1 VLLLELDLIKTG
13 FVHMNRYFIELSF
26 KGTNYHGWQSQRN
39 AVSVQSVVE
48 SALQMVTH
56 EKIKTT
62 GAGRTDTGV
71 HAHVF
76 TAHFESNYNFL
87 QDMTHALYKLNALLP
102 PDIVILKIYQVKPE
116 AHARY
121 SAVSRTYEYTIACR
135 KDPFNLDFAWYYPVS
150 LNIKRMNQAARVL
163 ISVHDFT
170 SFSKLHSNTKNN
182 ICHVKHAK
190 WTKKG
195 DKLLFQIEADR
206 FLRDMVR
213 AIVGT
218 LVDVGRGKI
227 SMNDFRRIIEGRDRK
242 LASGSVPAKG
252 LAVKMIMYPSNIIP

>member
-1 VLLLELDLIKTG
+1 MLFLELDILNPG

-26 KGTNYHGWQSQRN
+26 KGTHYHGWQSQQN

-48 SALQMVTH
+48 SALQMVTR

-62 GAGRTDTGV
+62 GAGRTDAGV
-71 HAHVF
+71 HARVF
-76 TAHFESNYNFL
+76 YAHFDSNYNFM
-87 QDMTHALYKLNALLP
+87 QDVTHTLYKLNALLP
-102 PDIVILKIYQVKPE
+102 PDILILKMFQVRSE

-121 SAVSRTYEYTIACR
+121 SAVSRVYEYTITCR
-135 KDPFNLDFAWYYPVS
+135 KDPFDLDFSWHYPVL
-150 LNIKRMNQAARVL
+150 LNIKRMNQASKLL
-163 ISVHDFT
+163 ISVNDFT

-182 ICHVKHAK
+182 ICHVKNAI
-190 WTKKG
+190 WRKKG

-227 SMNDFRRIIEGRDRK
+227 SIFDFTRIIEGRNRK

-252 LAVKMIMYPSNIIP
+252 LSIKMITYPSDIIS